1 MKSSYFSIVAF
12 VAYAFGVTYIK
23 SLLRP
28 MFTTSPGC
36 FFLVRLQFQILH
48 LNLSSTLSLV
58 FYVVLVKGTIAIFG
72 IQISSC
78 PRQVIEEMVR

>member
-1 MKSSYFSIVAF
+1 MKSFYFSIVAF

-58 FYVVLVKGTIAIFG
+58 FYVVLGKGPIAIFG
-72 IQISSC
+72 IQICSC
-78 PRQVIEEMVR
+78 PLQLIEEMVR